1 MLNFKNYKK
10 IKNITYLTS
19 KTIFDSFIYIF
30 NFKYYSI

>member
-1 MLNFKNYKK
+1 MLNSKKYEK
-10 IKNITYLTS
+10 IKNIAYLTS

>member
-10 IKNITYLTS
+10 IKNITYLKS